1 MTNKFKPNPDLYTKL
16 STPRPRAEVHAAI
29 AAFGADVRA
38 ARDRHGIAELLCVFG
53 AVVEGAEEGDAP
65 STAIAVMSY
74 GDTTM
79 LPTLALAARDQAR
92 RAHVAAFDKAFAT
105 GADDEEDREP

>member
-16 STPRPRAEVHAAI
+16 STPRPRAEVDAAI

-53 AVVEGAEEGDAP
+53 AVVEGDEEGAAP
-65 STAIAVMSY
+65 ATAIAVMSC
-74 GDTTM
+74 GDAAM
-79 LPTLALAARDQAR
+79 LSTLALVARDQAR
-92 RAHVAAFDKAFAT
+92 RAHVAMFDKAFAE
-105 GADDEEDREP
+105 GDNDGVEEDR